1 MTIDP
6 FGPGRKR
13 LLGLAYRMLG
23 SHTEAEDVL
32 QDAWLR
38 FHAVRE
44 VENRDAL
51 LTTIVTR
58 LCLDRMK
65 SAQARREIYVGPW
78 LPEPVIDT
86 DALSPDAATELADD
100 LSFAL
105 LLTLERLKPAERA
118 AFLLHDVFD
127 LPFTQVSITLCRTEA
142 ACRQLASR
150 ARKAV
155 CAGRPQPLQSAPSSA
170 DAHQRLLAAFGAATI
185 SGDVEALAR
194 LLHDDAVL
202 LADGGGKVTTA
213 LNPIRGAERIAR
225 FFVGTARKFGS
236 AVPDLR
242 IEFGSVNCAPAIL
255 AWSGRKIEQI
265 LALSVQRERIAAV
278 YAIRNPD
285 KLAHLCPAGAMTDG

>member
-1 MTIDP
+1 MTTDP

-23 SHTEAEDVL
+23 SRAEAEDVL

-38 FHAVRE
+38 FNAVRE

-78 LPEPVIDT
+78 LPEPVTDT

-127 LPFTQVSITLCRTEA
+127 LPFTQVSATLGRSEA

-155 CAGRPQPLQSAPSSA
+155 CAGRPQRLQSALSSGE
-170 DAHQRLLAAFGAATI
+170 AHQRLLAAFGVATA
-185 SGDVEALAR
+185 SGDVEALTR

-225 FFVGTARKFGS
+225 FFIGTARKFGP

-242 IEFGSVNCAPAIL
+242 IEFGSVNGAPAIL
-255 AWSGRKIEQI
+255 AWSGGKIEQI
-265 LALSVQRERIAAV
+265 MMLALEGERIAAV
-278 YAIRNPD
+278 YVVRNPD
-285 KLAHLCPAGAMTDG
+285 KLAHLHPAGAMT